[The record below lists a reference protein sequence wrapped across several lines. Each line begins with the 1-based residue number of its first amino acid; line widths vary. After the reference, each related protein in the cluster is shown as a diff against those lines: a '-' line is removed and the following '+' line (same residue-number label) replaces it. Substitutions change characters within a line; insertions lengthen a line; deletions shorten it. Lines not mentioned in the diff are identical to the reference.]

1 MKNKNP
7 RIKKPGIN
15 PAKQKAIVKHK
26 VESLMEIRYKD
37 RCRML
42 WCMIISMAESGVNF
56 TQDDIMKIIDGV
68 KENFDE
74 FNELVN
80 KYGEDLADEKL
91 NIRANEVLGLDPLR
105 NGPETLY
112 DNKSEEDNGET

>member
-15 PAKQKAIVKHK
+15 QAKQKAIVKHK

-42 WCMIISMAESGVNF
+42 WCMIISMAESDVNF

-68 KENFDE
+68 KANFDE
-74 FNELVN
+74 FNELVD

-91 NIRANEVLGLDPLR
+91 SIRANEVLGLDPLS
-105 NGPETLY
+105 NGPEALY

>member
-7 RIKKPGIN
+7 RIKKPGIK

-74 FNELVN
+74 FNELVD

-91 NIRANEVLGLDPLR
+91 NIRANEVLGLDPLS

>member
-91 NIRANEVLGLDPLR
+91 NIRANEALGLDPLS
-105 NGPETLY
+105 NGPEALY